1 MFCLLLKLFF
11 TDCKAIALP
20 KDIAFNEDGIYLSID
35 RNIKVRHL
43 IMTSNSPSTFAYTPK
58 AIKRAKIALSCS
70 PFRLKLFQDMR
81 NQSVPISQIAEDTGV
96 ELGYAKTGFS
106 ESRAED
112 KLVWLINVGLLRREV
127 DGQGLTDS
135 FRLTPLGRKIVEE
148 WEQSETDIPDPS
160 TGDRLSHWLN
170 RWLKLSL

>member
-1 MFCLLLKLFF
+1 
-11 TDCKAIALP
+11 
-20 KDIAFNEDGIYLSID
+20 
-35 RNIKVRHL
+35 
-43 IMTSNSPSTFAYTPK
+43 MTSNSPSTFAYAPQ

-81 NQSVPISQIAEDTGV
+81 NQSVPISQIAEERGI
-96 ELGYAKTGFS
+96 ELGYAKEAFS

-148 WEQSETDIPDPS
+148 WEQSETEIPYPS
-160 TGDRLSHWLN
+160 TSDRLSHWLN

>member
-1 MFCLLLKLFF
+1 MS
-11 TDCKAIALP
+11 T
-20 KDIAFNEDGIYLSID
+20 
-35 RNIKVRHL
+35 
-43 IMTSNSPSTFAYTPK
+43 NSPISTFAYAPQ
-58 AIKRAKIALSCS
+58 AIERAKIALSCS

-81 NQSVPISQIAEDTGV
+81 NQSVPIQQIAEETGIK
-96 ELGYAKTGFS
+96 LGYAKKAFS

-112 KLVWLINVGLLRREV
+112 KLVWLIEVGLLRREV

-148 WEQSETDIPDPS
+148 WEQSEKEIPPA
-160 TGDRLSHWLN
+160 TLANRISHWLN

>member
-1 MFCLLLKLFF
+1 
-11 TDCKAIALP
+11 
-20 KDIAFNEDGIYLSID
+20 
-35 RNIKVRHL
+35 
-43 IMTSNSPSTFAYTPK
+43 MTSNSDSTFANTPQ

-70 PFRLKLFQDMR
+70 PFRLKLFRDMR
-81 NQSVPISQIAEDTGV
+81 NQSVPIQKIAEDTGIK
-96 ELGYAKTGFS
+96 LGYAKEVMS
-106 ESRAED
+106 EPKAED

-148 WEQSETDIPDPS
+148 WEQSETDIPHPS
-160 TGDRLSHWLN
+160 IGDRLSHWLN